1 MANTNTRRRRGRPRV
16 QRYLHS
22 FIAAA
27 IDYRGEHDELV
38 YLFRGCTHAACV
50 KVFDWLVGGGRG
62 IARSAI
68 VTEEHDVVRRNG
80 FGYWRIAVSL
90 CEPNYTFAT
99 FESQK
104 ILIEA
109 AFKRHLSPCRFQWLT
124 LDKFLNV

>member
-1 MANTNTRRRRGRPRV
+1 MDNINIRRRRGRPRV
-16 QRYLHS
+16 QKSLHS
-22 FIAAA
+22 FIAATV
-27 IDYRGEHDELV
+27 DYRGEHDEQV
-38 YLFRGCTHAACV
+38 YIFRGCTHVECV

-68 VTEEHDVVRRNG
+68 VTEEHDIVRRNG

-90 CEPNYTFAT
+90 REPNYTFAT
-99 FESQK
+99 LDSQK

-109 AFKRHLSPCRFQWLT
+109 AFKRHLSPCRFQWFS

>member
-1 MANTNTRRRRGRPRV
+1 MANINTRRRRGRPRV

-27 IDYRGEHDELV
+27 VDYRGEHDELV
-38 YLFRGCTHAACV
+38 YLFRGCTYDACV

-62 IARSAI
+62 IARAAI

-80 FGYWRIAVSL
+80 FGYWRIAVIL
-90 CEPNYTFAT
+90 REPNYTFAT

-124 LDKFLNV
+124 LGKFLNV

>member
-27 IDYRGEHDELV
+27 IDYRGEHEELV
-38 YLFRGCTHAACV
+38 YLFRGCTHAVCV

-62 IARSAI
+62 ISRSAI

-80 FGYWRIAVSL
+80 FGYWRIAVRL

-99 FESQK
+99 PDAQK